1 MDKTGICI
9 LKRYV
14 SGRKAHDDALSEIV
28 SSLSLI
34 VVLIIAT
41 GIILSFST
49 GQYPKVTIPHAEL
62 TKYEGSKFVNFSH
75 MGGDNLSPD
84 SIRIR
89 VIMKPF

>member
-62 TKYEGSKFVNFSH
+62 TKYEGSKFVNFSL
-75 MGGDNLSPD
+75 GRRQPLQTQSEY
-84 SIRIR
+84 
-89 VIMKPF
+89 VFIMKPF